1 MDIYRGALIG
11 WYVPTR
17 QIGCCTLS
25 AVSVQSQKYLSSR
38 EINKICYNL
47 KIKHGQKYMNDL
59 KPTETALLTQ
69 QLESPDLRDRMV
81 ALASLRNVPADV
93 ALPLIKKVLND
104 ESLQLRSMAVFALG
118 IKVTPESYPILIDIL
133 ANDPDYGIRADAAG
147 ALGYLEDIR
156 AFEALVRAFYEDTD
170 WLVRFSAAVS
180 LGNLKDPRAFDVLM
194 KALDSPE
201 VVLQQA
207 AIAALGEIKALA
219 AVDKLVTF
227 IEAEDWLVRQR
238 LAEALAQL
246 PTPKSISAL
255 KYLTKDS
262 HPNVSAAATICLQR
276 MEE

>member
-1 MDIYRGALIG
+1 LG
-11 WYVPTR
+11 
-17 QIGCCTLS
+17 
-25 AVSVQSQKYLSSR
+25 QKYLSSR

-47 KIKHGQKYMNDL
+47 EITHGKKYMSDL
-59 KPTETALLTQ
+59 EPTETALLTQ

-118 IKVTPESYPILIDIL
+118 IKVTSESYPILIEIL

-147 ALGYLEDIR
+147 ALGYLEDVR

-238 LAEALAQL
+238 LAEALGQL
-246 PTPKSISAL
+246 NTPKSISAL
-255 KYLTKDS
+255 KYLIKDA
-262 HPNVSAAATICLQR
+262 HPHVSAAATICLQR
-276 MEE
+276 MEA